1 MFNSL
6 AQFNSTNGTAF
17 QFALAPSSVVNI
29 ASNSIVDTQGG
40 ATGILFNPINGP
52 GSVTINDNIMQLTN
66 QGAFSDRG
74 IIFSGVT
81 GTIQLNGTQNNVIT
95 NAATPF
101 FVPVGT
107 TTGDIDVN
115 GADVP

>member
-1 MFNSL
+1 MR
-6 AQFNSTNGTAF
+6 
-17 QFALAPSSVVNI
+17 
-29 ASNSIVDTQGG
+29 
-40 ATGILFNPINGP
+40 
-52 GSVTINDNIMQLTN
+52 LTN

-81 GTIQLNGTQNNVIT
+81 GTIQLIGAQNNVIT

-107 TTGDIDVN
+107 TTGSIKVD
-115 GADVP
+115 GAVVP